1 MLMILGIQGT
11 ANAWEIKT
19 TNDGTPIRWL
29 DGAVPIDLDFS
40 AELYGIHSQDA
51 EAATRAA
58 FASWGTMVSSHLA
71 IAFET
76 GETGLGTG
84 RDGLNVVRWGTDA
97 ADEFVDPVA
106 LGTTYLTYKTSTGQ
120 ILEADIVVNG
130 VDYEWTI
137 VEGECSDRYDL
148 QNILAHETGH
158 LLGIAHS
165 VDHKESTMY
174 PSAGMCETKKRALAT
189 DDQEA
194 ISFLYTSIA
203 LEAPGSITEEFLG
216 CQTSGGTGLWG
227 ALALLLALGAVRKRR
242 LVAPLFLVAPS
253 AALLLVANLGS
264 ADASTLF
271 QLQPSEL
278 VTQADAIVQGVVFKQ
293 EVVLRNEQ
301 PMTVSTIA
309 VSGCADGSCPATV
322 TVVQLGGETPDIG
335 LIVSGVHHLD
345 VGREVILFLRS
356 TKAGLTP
363 VGRSQGIFE
372 VSRVKGA
379 EIVTRDLRGS
389 VLTRSGEAKEGSR
402 KSMRRTQFD
411 DIFGR
416 KLLKYKAP

>member
-1 MLMILGIQGT
+1 MLVILGIQGT

-19 TNDGTPIRWL
+19 TNNGTPIRWL

-58 FASWGTMVSSHLA
+58 FASWGTMVSAHVA

-137 VEGECSDRYDL
+137 VEGECSGRYDL

-216 CQTSGGTGLWG
+216 CQASGGTGLWG
-227 ALALLLALGAVRKRR
+227 ALALLLIFGGLRRRKLG
-242 LVAPLFLVAPS
+242 LVVPS
-253 AALLLVANLGS
+253 LALLLVANLGS

-278 VTQADAIVQGVVFKQ
+278 VTRADAIVQGVVFKQ
-293 EVVLRNEQ
+293 EVVLRNDQ

-309 VSGCADGSCPATV
+309 VSGCADASCPATV

-345 VGREVILFLRS
+345 VGREVILFLRG

-372 VSRVKGA
+372 VSRVNGA
-379 EIVTRDLRGS
+379 EIITRDLRGS
-389 VLTRSGEAKEGSR
+389 VLTRSGEAKEGTR
-402 KSMRRTQFD
+402 KSMSRAQFGQ
-411 DIFGR
+411 IFGS
-416 KLLKYKAP
+416 KLLKSKAP